1 MSAQLID
8 AEPTISIGQL
18 RQNPTAMIRA
28 VRQGAQYVLTDHGVP
43 TARIIPIQRH
53 AWVRF
58 EDARDVLQE
67 PADPAWIRVIDE
79 MRDSAPLRDPW
90 GSM

>member
-1 MSAQLID
+1 MAELVD

-28 VRQGAQYVLTDHGVP
+28 VRQGAEYVLTDHGVP
-43 TARIIPIQRH
+43 AARIIPFQRQ

-58 EDARDVLQE
+58 GDVRDVLRE
-67 PADPAWIRVIDE
+67 PADPEWIRVIDE
-79 MRDSAPLRDPW
+79 MRDTAPLRDPW